1 MGPEG
6 VKVPAQTQALLG
18 GGKQVRDLV
27 GENFSLAVDG
37 TTLKAAGDVKNIEA
51 EWTEFDSK
59 NNTGHFVPLQLPAKC
74 SGQKISIEGRSAGK
88 RTVKVDEDLLL
99 IQRLENLSADSMT
112 IKMGDE
118 LLMTVDFSGVNRK

>member
-37 TTLKAAGDVKNIEA
+37 TTVKATGDVKNIDA
-51 EWTEFDSK
+51 EWAEFDSK
-59 NNTGHFVPLQLPAKC
+59 NNTGHFVPIQLPAKC

-99 IQRLENLSADSMT
+99 VQRLENLSGNSMT
-112 IKMGDE
+112 VKMADG
-118 LLMTVDFSGVNRK
+118 LLMVVDFSGVNQQ